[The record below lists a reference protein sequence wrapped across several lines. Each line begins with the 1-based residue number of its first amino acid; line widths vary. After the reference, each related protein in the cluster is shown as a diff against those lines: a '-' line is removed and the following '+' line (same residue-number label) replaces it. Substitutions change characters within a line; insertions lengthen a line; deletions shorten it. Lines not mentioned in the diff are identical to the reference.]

1 MLVTDSAPL
10 VILPFVQQKLPY
22 SPLTEF
28 APIAVVARQTPV
40 LVVGNKVP
48 VKSVEELVVYAKS
61 NPGMSYGSAGTGS
74 YFHIGMKQFR
84 KMAGIN
90 LLNVPYKGTA
100 PIMTDLL
107 SGQIDMAIGTLGS
120 MEQYDRAGKLKILA
134 VTTDTRVSLRPDLP
148 TIAESGFPEYRLPV
162 WFGLV
167 APAKTHASIL
177 DKIHSDI
184 VEILKDKSFIE
195 RTLRAQS
202 LLPGEETRTEFGSL
216 LKTDSE
222 RWRNLVKDLNIPVE

>member
-1 MLVTDSAPL
+1 
-10 VILPFVQQKLPY
+10 
-22 SPLTEF
+22 
-28 APIAVVARQTPV
+28 
-40 LVVGNKVP
+40 
-48 VKSVEELVVYAKS
+48 
-61 NPGMSYGSAGTGS
+61 
-74 YFHIGMKQFR
+74 
-84 KMAGIN
+84 
-90 LLNVPYKGTA
+90 
-100 PIMTDLL
+100 MTDLL

-148 TIAESGFPEYRLPV
+148 TIAESGFPEYRLLV

-167 APAKTHASIL
+167 APAKTPASIL